1 MTKNELIKS
10 IGTKVE
16 NVSLKDIASV
26 LDALPEVVVDVV
38 KADDDVSIPG
48 IGKVSVK
55 TVPERR
61 GKIMMGER
69 KGEEYVVPEHKEP
82 KIKLAKGFKE
92 VLLQSDWSVI
102 ELNKQ
107 EKNVV
112 DILSFDEIEDIVDI
126 FIDKVYHADKTVA
139 LITNKKLV
147 EYAKD
152 VLINDEYIAV
162 KRVDLELD
170 SEDAEYMISVD
181 DDGYMVVQP
190 VEYYDD
196 KYFMGI
202 EYAFVDMD
210 GCVEQMT
217 IDNLLDRDVEI
228 VLFGYE
234 DCEDSEE
241 EGFTVNGKLATKE
254 EFDRYVSQ
262 FRYDE
267 KPVATS
273 TKESYF
279 INGKS
284 VDKSEFDKKYEEFE
298 EIYLDNI
305 RDMLL
310 GYCNFMDEV
319 NEWRSRLLRW

>member
-1 MTKNELIKS
+1 M
-10 IGTKVE
+10 
-16 NVSLKDIASV
+16 
-26 LDALPEVVVDVV
+26 
-38 KADDDVSIPG
+38 
-48 IGKVSVK
+48 
-55 TVPERR
+55 
-61 GKIMMGER
+61 
-69 KGEEYVVPEHKEP
+69 
-82 KIKLAKGFKE
+82 
-92 VLLQSDWSVI
+92 
-102 ELNKQ
+102 NKQ
-107 EKNVV
+107 EKNIK
-112 DILSFDEIEDIVDI
+112 DIITFDEIEDIVDVL
-126 FIDKVYHADKTVA
+126 IDVVHHADKTVA
-139 LITNKKLV
+139 LITNKELV

-202 EYAFVDMD
+202 EYAFIDMD

-217 IDNLLDRDVEI
+217 IDNLLDRDVPV

-234 DCEDSEE
+234 YECECDCDECECAC
-241 EGFTVNGKLATKE
+241 KK
-254 EFDRYVSQ
+254 
-262 FRYDE
+262 DE
-267 KPVATS
+267 KPTTAS
-273 TKESYF
+273 KESYF

-298 EIYLDNI
+298 EMYLDNI

-310 GYCNFMDEV
+310 NYRSFMDEV
-319 NEWRSRLLRW
+319 NEWRRRMLRW